1 MYGFSTQLKTPF
13 DTAVAKVTEALKK
26 EGFGVLTEID
36 MSKTFSGKL
45 QKEFRN

>member
-1 MYGFSTQLKTPF
+1 MPF
-13 DTAVAKVTEALKK
+13 AEVQHKGREELAK